1 MKNSWII
8 KTDTETAKEIINDM
22 IEIGCDLQIKVLE
35 NDLNIRIET
44 DEQGDEYMKNLLE
57 GV

>member
-8 KTDTETAKEIINDM
+8 KADTETAKEIINDM
-22 IEIGCDLQIKVLE
+22 IELGCDLQIKVLE

>member
-8 KTDTETAKEIINDM
+8 KADTETAKEIINDM
-22 IEIGCDLQIKVLE
+22 IELGCDLQIKVLE

-44 DEQGDEYMKNLLE
+44 DERGDEYMKNLLE